1 MLKYKSFVNGNIN
14 DIFASLFISYF
25 LASILFTRLII
36 KPFFIKK
43 ILPNESVSQLLK
55 TFYFRNYI
63 ESFFIEFIFV
73 IFYIINTS
81 NIYFYLNK
89 YFNIKFE
96 LLFLLLINSLV
107 IIICTNLLNLFI
119 SEYKSKSEIFIFFKK
134 IKDQS
139 KNFFLFMN
147 LIYIN
152 LILLLLIFFNSNNSS
167 LPILLICIIFFT
179 LFFK

>member
-1 MLKYKSFVNGNIN
+1 MLTYKSFINGDIN
-14 DIFASLFISYF
+14 DIFTNLFISYF
-25 LASILFTRLII
+25 IISILFSRLVI

-55 TFYFRNYI
+55 TFYFRNFI

-73 IFYIINTS
+73 IFYILNTS
-81 NIYFYLNK
+81 NIYFYINK

-96 LLFLLLINSLV
+96 LLFLLVINSL
-107 IIICTNLLNLFI
+107 IILISTYLFNFFI
-119 SEYKSKSEIFIFFKK
+119 SKYKGKSEIFTFFKK

-152 LILLLLIFFNSNNSS
+152 LILLLLIFLNSSNSS

>member
-1 MLKYKSFVNGNIN
+1 MLKYKSFVNGNVN
-14 DIFASLFISYF
+14 DIFTSLFISYF

-73 IFYIINTS
+73 IFYILNTS

-96 LLFLLLINSLV
+96 LLFLLAINSIV
-107 IIICTNLLNLFI
+107 IIASSYLLNFFLLKY
-119 SEYKSKSEIFIFFKK
+119 EGKSEIFIFFKK
-134 IKDQS
+134 VKEQA

-152 LILLLLIFFNSNNSS
+152 LILLFLIFLNSNNSS
-167 LPILLICIIFFT
+167 IPILLISIIFFT